1 MSSSKLLEQA
11 IVDAQALRDAAFK
24 SAQATLL
31 EKYAPQ
37 IKEAV
42 EQLLEQKPEDENPED
57 RKSVV

>member
-11 IVDAQALRDAAFK
+11 IVDAQTLRDVAFK

-37 IKEAV
+37 RHRRFPFIST
-42 EQLLEQKPEDENPED
+42 QHQ
-57 RKSVV
+57 S